1 MSSRRGGRRLT
12 TPAEIQTLFG
22 RVPPAY
28 DRLNRLLSL
37 GRHAFWRQA
46 AARLAEPRLEGP
58 LLDLACGTLDQ
69 TLALARR
76 FPKRTI
82 VGADFSL
89 EMIRAGRSKLG
100 GGQTEIHPL
109 GADGLHLPFGPA
121 SFAGATIAFGIR
133 NMPDHPAGLA
143 ELHRVLK
150 PGGRLVILELGLPSG
165 LLARPYLVYLKR
177 FVPLAGRLLAPE
189 PWAYQYLARS
199 IIDFPKPA
207 AFLALMG
214 AAGFRARVLPLNNGI
229 AWLFVGDKEQADGQ
243 NLGGKNRP

>member
-1 MSSRRGGRRLT
+1 LT

-22 RVPPAY
+22 RIHPAY
-28 DRLNRLLSL
+28 DRLNSLLSL

-46 AARLAEPRLEGP
+46 AARLAEPRPEGP

-69 TLALARR
+69 ALALARR

-89 EMIRAGRSKLG
+89 EMIRAGREK
-100 GGQTEIHPL
+100 TKTAERPRIHL
-109 GADGLHLPFGPA
+109 AGADGLHLPFGPA
-121 SFAGATIAFGIR
+121 SFAGATVAFGIR
-133 NMPDHPAGLA
+133 NMPDHPAALA

-189 PWAYQYLARS
+189 PRAYEYLARS
-199 IIDFPKPA
+199 IIDFPDPA
-207 AFLALMG
+207 AFLPLMG
-214 AAGFRARVLPLNNGI
+214 AAGFRTRALPLNNGI
-229 AWLFVGDKEQADGQ
+229 ARLFIGDRE
-243 NLGGKNRP
+243 